1 MVGARRETAGAG
13 AAWVGRMGARGEA
26 YAGGAGMLEEG
37 LASEAGGEG
46 EVKWL
51 LQNVNFG
58 RKALDFD
65 IEYI

>member
-1 MVGARRETAGAG
+1 MIDGGFDCLSRK
-13 AAWVGRMGARGEA
+13 AA
-26 YAGGAGMLEEG
+26 
-37 LASEAGGEG
+37 GEG